1 MYTLNIMNKK
11 IIILLAVLF
20 VFLLLSSPV
29 SAKEDVNIKVKS
41 EGAFIII
48 KLFDSHGK
56 PIKSTG
62 TIHYNI
68 TDQYGNYKWA
78 YKSYNKLHGIKYDP
92 GTYYIHIKF
101 DGDSKYNSAE
111 FRGNIMV
118 SYAKSSFDP
127 YTYYDNNN
135 WGLNQ
140 QMDDYLE
147 YNYWDEELYD
157 DPYTYDGEG
166 P

>member
-1 MYTLNIMNKK
+1 MEKK
-11 IIILLAVLF
+11 YIIIFVVLCM
-20 VFLLLSSPV
+20 FLLLSHPV
-29 SAKEDVNIKVKS
+29 CAKENVKIQIKS

-48 KLFDSHGK
+48 KLLDSHGK
-56 PIKSTG
+56 AINSKG

-78 YKSYNKLHGIKYDP
+78 YKSYNNLHAIRSDP
-92 GTYYIHIKF
+92 GNYYVSVKF
-101 DGDSKYNSAE
+101 DGDSKYNPAKW
-111 FRGNIMV
+111 GKDITV
-118 SYAKSSFDP
+118 SYMKSSFDP
-127 YTYYDNNN
+127 YTYYDNHN
-135 WGLNQ
+135 WGLDQ

-157 DPYTYDGEG
+157 DASDYDGEG

>member
-1 MYTLNIMNKK
+1 MNKK
-11 IIILLAVLF
+11 IIIVLIVLF
-20 VFLLLSSPV
+20 AFLLLSNPV
-29 SAKEDVNIKVKS
+29 SAKENVKIKIKS

-48 KLFDSHGK
+48 KLVDGNGK
-56 PIKSTG
+56 NIKTKG

-78 YKSYNKLHGIKYDP
+78 YKSYSKLHALRYSQGN
-92 GTYYIHIKF
+92 YYVKVKF
-101 DGDSKYNSAE
+101 DGDSKYNPAE
-111 FRGNIMV
+111 SSQNVMV
-118 SYAKSSFDP
+118 SYHGNSFDP
-127 YTYYDNNN
+127 YSYYDNNN
-135 WGLNQ
+135 WGLDQ
-140 QMDDYLE
+140 KMDDYLE

>member
-1 MYTLNIMNKK
+1 MNKK
-11 IIILLAVLF
+11 IIILLVVLF
-20 VFLLLSSPV
+20 SFLLLSSPV
-29 SAKEDVNIKVKS
+29 CAKEDVHIKVKS
-41 EGAFIII
+41 EGAFILI
-48 KLFDSHGK
+48 KLFDSNGK
-56 PIKSTG
+56 AIKSKG

-78 YKSYNKLHGIKYDP
+78 YKSYSKLHGIKYAP
-92 GTYYIHIKF
+92 GIYNVHVKF
-101 DGDSKYNSAE
+101 DGDSKYNPAE
-111 FRGNIMV
+111 FSCTIIV
-118 SYAKSSFDP
+118 SYSGSSSFDP
-127 YTYYDNNN
+127 YTYYDDNN

>member
-1 MYTLNIMNKK
+1 MNRKT
-11 IIILLAVLF
+11 IILLIALF
-20 VFLLLSSPV
+20 LFLLLSSPV
-29 SAKEDVNIKVKS
+29 SAKENVNIKIKS

-48 KLFDSHGK
+48 KLFDNHGK
-56 PIKSTG
+56 AIKSKG

-78 YKSYNKLHGIKYDP
+78 YKSYSKLHAIKYDS
-92 GTYYIHIKF
+92 GTYYVTVKF
-101 DGDSKYNSAE
+101 DGDSKYDSAE
-111 FRGNIMV
+111 ASGSIVV
-118 SYAKSSFDP
+118 SYNKNSFDP

>member
-1 MYTLNIMNKK
+1 MNKK
-11 IIILLAVLF
+11 TIILLIFLF
-20 VFLLLSSPV
+20 LFLLLSSPV
-29 SAKEDVNIKVKS
+29 SAKENVNIKIKS

-48 KLFDSHGK
+48 KLYDSHGK
-56 PIKSTG
+56 AINSKG
-62 TIHYNI
+62 RIHYNI

-78 YKSYNKLHGIKYDP
+78 YKSYSKLHGIKYDP
-92 GTYYIHIKF
+92 GTYYVTVKF

-111 FRGNIMV
+111 AASSIVV
-118 SYAKSSFDP
+118 SYTKSSFNP

-135 WGLNQ
+135 WGVNQ

-157 DPYTYDGEG
+157 DPHTYDGEG
-166 P
+166 Y

>member
-1 MYTLNIMNKK
+1 MYTLTIMNKK
-11 IIILLAVLF
+11 VIILLAVLF
-20 VFLLLSSPV
+20 TFLLLSGPV

-48 KLFDSHGK
+48 KLYDGNGK
-56 PIKSTG
+56 PVSSSGK
-62 TIHYNI
+62 IHYNI
-68 TDQYGNYKWA
+68 SDQNGNYKWA
-78 YKSYNKLHGIKYDP
+78 KKAYSKLHGIKFSP
-92 GTYYIHIKF
+92 GIYSVVVKF
-101 DGDSKYNSAE
+101 DGDSKRNPAE
-111 FRGNIMV
+111 FAGTIIV
-118 SYAKSSFDP
+118 SYGESSFDP
-127 YTYYDNNN
+127 YTYYDSHN

-140 QMDDYLE
+140 KMDDYLE